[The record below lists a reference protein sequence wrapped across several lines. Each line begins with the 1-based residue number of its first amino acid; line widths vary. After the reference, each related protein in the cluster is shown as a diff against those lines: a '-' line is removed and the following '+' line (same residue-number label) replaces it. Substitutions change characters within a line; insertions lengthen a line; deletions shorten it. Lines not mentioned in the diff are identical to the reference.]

1 MNVWRIAQ
9 KHHTTPPLNG
19 IGGLYAS
26 GRWHSKG
33 QLIVYTAA
41 SQALAILESI
51 VHFDP
56 ANAPVDLVMI
66 SADISPVSCRALNA
80 KELGKNWKT
89 RGTEALRHIGDQ
101 WLQDQS
107 SCVLQVPS
115 VMTPNPEYNYLMNPL
130 HPEFAKITDVQ
141 VEAFVMDPR
150 LF

>member
-1 MNVWRIAQ
+1 MKVWRIAQ
-9 KHHTTPPLNG
+9 KQHTTPPLNG
-19 IGGLYAS
+19 MGGTICS

-41 SQALAILESI
+41 SQALAILGPI

-66 SADISPVSCRALNA
+66 SADISPASSRALNA

-89 RGTEALRHIGDQ
+89 RGAEALRHIGDQ

-115 VMTPNPEYNYLMNPL
+115 VITPNP
-130 HPEFAKITDVQ
+130 I
-141 VEAFVMDPR
+141 
-150 LF
+150 

>member
-19 IGGLYAS
+19 MGGLYVS

-66 SADISPVSCRALNA
+66 SADISPVSYRALSA
-80 KELGKNWKT
+80 VELGQNWKT
-89 RGTEALRHIGDQ
+89 RGSEALRHIGNQ

-115 VMTPNPEYNYLMNPL
+115 VITPSEEYNYLINPL
-130 HPEFAKITDVQ
+130 HPEFAKITKVQ
-141 VEAFVMDPR
+141 METFVMDPR